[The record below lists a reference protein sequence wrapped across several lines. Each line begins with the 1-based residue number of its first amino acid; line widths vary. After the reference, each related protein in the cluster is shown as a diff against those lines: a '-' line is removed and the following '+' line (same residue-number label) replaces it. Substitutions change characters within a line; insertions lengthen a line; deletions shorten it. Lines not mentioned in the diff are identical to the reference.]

1 MNFTLSKLIVLPL
14 LQTRKRFSE
23 VYPENWISEF
33 IDSGLPVS
41 YSIRFGIR
49 DKKEL
54 GEIIEYKLNPNIKDW
69 ASYVLLMHLSV
80 WIEKYP
86 EKLEVINE
94 QTEEEKNNEIIG
106 IYNKYL
112 TKRGEYK
119 ALIGIDL
126 Y

>member
-33 IDSGLPVS
+33 LDSGLPVS

-80 WIEKYP
+80 WR
-86 EKLEVINE
+86 
-94 QTEEEKNNEIIG
+94 EE
-106 IYNKYL
+106 
-112 TKRGEYK
+112 
-119 ALIGIDL
+119 
-126 Y
+126 